1 MIIIETNLQNVIM
14 SEAQILVSKFI
25 ARKSFVN
32 EGIIV
37 VNVIASALEIFLM
50 KHALPII
57 TFYSRS

>member
-1 MIIIETNLQNVIM
+1 MQNVIM

>member
-1 MIIIETNLQNVIM
+1 MIIIETNMQNVIM

-32 EGIIV
+32 EGMV
-37 VNVIASALEIFLM
+37 VNVIASAHEIFLM

>member
-32 EGIIV
+32 EGIV